1 MAKEVQGADGMS
13 AVSGDGGTAAHLM
26 AWCRAVRAPTRKAM
40 PLPGVEVVVPE
51 ADDASVRRGDKRED
65 LFLFL
70 WDICYTFFCMACVV
84 RDCRGFGRA
93 RVESV

>member
-1 MAKEVQGADGMS
+1 MS

-51 ADDASVRRGDKRED
+51 ADDASVRRGDKPGD

-70 WDICYTFFCMACVV
+70 WDICYVFLHGL
-84 RDCRGFGRA
+84 RGA
-93 RVESV
+93 